1 MALFYCSEPTKGL
14 IQMEIKEILA
24 KIKAAVGEE
33 ITPKIEGLLKNIEAE
48 FSSVTD
54 DLKAANA
61 ESKERKL
68 KLREMQTQ
76 LDEAGE
82 KVKGLEGKANDPA
95 QKQELDALKQFK
107 ADVLKVR
114 RESFSGEFAKI
125 AKHPNF
131 EKAKEQLLRA
141 LDDVAPD
148 PSLAELER
156 RVLREANALG
166 IGPMGLG
173 GATTLLGVKVAT
185 LPRLPASYFVT
196 VAYGCWACRRGSAA
210 LEGSGVRVQG

>member
-1 MALFYCSEPTKGL
+1 
-14 IQMEIKEILA
+14 MEIKEILA

-82 KVKGLEGKANDPA
+82 KVKEFEGKVNDPA

-131 EKAKEQLLRA
+131 EKAKEQFKL
-141 LDDVAPD
+141 PK
-148 PSLAELER
+148 PSESGEYDFTKASDADIEHNLAKMAEY
-156 RVLREANALG
+156 NK
-166 IGPMGLG
+166 IGFFGETEQLPAG
-173 GATTLLGVKVAT
+173 GFN
-185 LPRLPASYFVT
+185 LPRQ
-196 VAYGCWACRRGSAA
+196 G
-210 LEGSGVRVQG
+210 GSGEPPKIQNTGDLQAHIAAQMAKFK

>member
-1 MALFYCSEPTKGL
+1 MDLDEALEQLLEEIPEENRGKAEKIIGQVADEWNGL
-14 IQMEIKEILA
+14 I
-24 KIKAAVGEE
+24 
-33 ITPKIEGLLKNIEAE
+33 
-48 FSSVTD
+48 D

-82 KVKGLEGKANDPA
+82 KVKEFEGKVNDPA

-131 EKAKEQLLRA
+131 EKAKEQFKL
-141 LDDVAPD
+141 PK
-148 PSLAELER
+148 PSESGEYDFTKAADADIEHNLAKMAEY
-156 RVLREANALG
+156 NK
-166 IGPMGLG
+166 IGFFGETEQSPAG
-173 GATTLLGVKVAT
+173 GFN
-185 LPRLPASYFVT
+185 LPRQ
-196 VAYGCWACRRGSAA
+196 G
-210 LEGSGVRVQG
+210 GSGEPPKIQNTGDLQAHIAAQMAKFK

>member
-1 MALFYCSEPTKGL
+1 
-14 IQMEIKEILA
+14 MEFKEILA

-33 ITPKIEGLLKNIEAE
+33 ISPKIEGLLKSVEAE
-48 FSSVTD
+48 FSSITD

-68 KLREMQTQ
+68 KIRELTTQ

-131 EKAKEQLLRA
+131 EKAKEQFKL
-141 LDDVAPD
+141 PK
-148 PSLAELER
+148 PSESGEYDFSKAADADIEHNLAKMAEYHKIGFFG
-156 RVLREANALG
+156 EAQSQ
-166 IGPMGLG
+166 P
-173 GATTLLGVKVAT
+173 GAGFN
-185 LPRLPASYFVT
+185 LPRQGGNGEPPKIQNSGDLQAHI
-196 VAYGCWACRRGSAA
+196 AA
-210 LEGSGVRVQG
+210 QMAKFK